1 MQEVVLML
9 ANKNSTLAQSER
21 PVFFQPTSLSAA
33 SFWFTYGK
41 DSLSRE
47 CELTITA
54 LEGR

>member
-9 ANKNSTLAQSER
+9 ANKNSTLAQPER
-21 PVFFQPTSLSAA
+21 PGFFQPTSLSAA